1 VVDKR
6 DDPQESGRAGTG
18 RLQRPGELEESESA
32 KAGPF
37 DAGLRR
43 IHAEDVAVYRQRQ
56 TIVAMGHD
64 INGFHHV
71 GIVNRDLDT
80 MEATYRSFGFALSP
94 RSRHML
100 SERPGAPLTAGCTA
114 NMCALFG
121 DSYIE
126 LLGIVDD
133 SAPDPWH
140 TRQMVEQHEGLRILS
155 FETADAEGTDARLGA
170 AGLRTSGVLE
180 LERPV
185 DTEDG
190 PAVLR
195 ARSVHLDPRSTVE
208 GYIGVAQH
216 LTREYVLQP
225 RYLTHPNGALGLGAL
240 LIVAADAERD
250 AVVGRY
256 QHVLGVAPE
265 TAGPATVLARG
276 NARIEIVSASAA
288 PEVLPGETAPAPSYL
303 AALTVVVDDI
313 GRARTFVEEA
323 GTETRTTGSGFF
335 VSGRDACGSG
345 LFFSAAR

>member
-1 VVDKR
+1 
-6 DDPQESGRAGTG
+6 
-18 RLQRPGELEESESA
+18 
-32 KAGPF
+32 
-37 DAGLRR
+37 
-43 IHAEDVAVYRQRQ
+43 
-56 TIVAMGHD
+56 MGHD

-80 MEATYRSFGFALSP
+80 MEATYRSFGFTLSP

-140 TRQMVEQHEGLRILS
+140 TQQMVEQYEGLRILS
-155 FETADAEGTDARLGA
+155 FETADAADTDARLGT
-170 AGLRTSGVLE
+170 AGLRTSGVLD

-195 ARSVHLDPRSTVE
+195 ARSVHLDPRSTPE

-225 RYLTHPNGALGLGAL
+225 RYLTHPNGALGVDAL
-240 LIVAADAERD
+240 LIVAADAEFD
-250 AVVGRY
+250 AIVGRY

-265 TAGPATVLARG
+265 AAGPATVLTRGSARV
-276 NARIEIVSASAA
+276 EIVSASAA

-313 GRARTFVEEA
+313 DRARKFVEEA
-323 GTETRTTGSGFF
+323 VTETRTTGTGFF

-345 LFFSAAR
+345 LFFTAAR

>member
-1 VVDKR
+1 M
-6 DDPQESGRAGTG
+6 E
-18 RLQRPGELEESESA
+18 
-32 KAGPF
+32 
-37 DAGLRR
+37 
-43 IHAEDVAVYRQRQ
+43 
-56 TIVAMGHD
+56 HD

-80 MEATYRSFGFALSP
+80 MEATYRAFGFTLSP

-140 TRQMVEQHEGLRILS
+140 TKQMVEQHEGLRILS
-155 FETADAEGTDARLGA
+155 FETADAAGSDARLGA
-170 AGLRTSGVLE
+170 AGLPTSGVLD

-185 DTEDG
+185 DTEHG

-195 ARSVHLDPRSTVE
+195 ARSVHLDPRSTTE
-208 GYIGVAQH
+208 GYIGIAQH

-225 RYLTHPNGALGLGAL
+225 RYLTHPNGALGLSAV
-240 LIVAADAERD
+240 LIVAADVELD

-256 QHVLGVAPE
+256 RHVLGVAPE
-265 TAGPATVLARG
+265 TAGPATVLTCGTARV
-276 NARIEIVSASAA
+276 EIVPASAA
-288 PEVLPGETAPAPSYL
+288 PEMLPGEIAPAPSYL
-303 AALTVVVDDI
+303 AALTVVVGDI
-313 GRARTFVEEA
+313 GRARKLVEDA
-323 GTETRTTGSGFF
+323 GAETRTTGSGFF

-345 LFFSAAR
+345 LFFSATR

>member
-1 VVDKR
+1 MNPKSR
-6 DDPQESGRAGTG
+6 DICQGR
-18 RLQRPGELEESESA
+18 RVRIRHR
-32 KAGPF
+32 GPF
-37 DAGLRR
+37 GVGLRR
-43 IHAEDVAVYRQRQ
+43 IRAENVVVYRRRQ

-80 MEATYRSFGFALSP
+80 MEATYRSFGFTVSP

-100 SERPGAPLTAGCTA
+100 SERPGAPVTAGCTA

-133 SAPDPWH
+133 SAPDPWN
-140 TRQMVEQHEGLRILS
+140 TQQMVEQYEGLRILS
-155 FETADAEGTDARLGA
+155 FETGDAVGTDARLA
-170 AGLRTSGVLE
+170 TAGLRTSGVLD

-195 ARSVHLDPRSTVE
+195 ARSVHLDPRSTAE

-225 RYLTHPNGALGLGAL
+225 RYLTHPNGALGVDAV
-240 LIVAADAERD
+240 LIVAADAEFD

-256 QHVLGVAPE
+256 QQLLGVAPE
-265 TAGPATVLARG
+265 TAGPATVLTSG
-276 NARIEIVSASAA
+276 SARIEIVSASAA
-288 PEVLPGETAPAPSYL
+288 SEVLPGETAPAPSYL

-313 GRARTFVEEA
+313 GRTRTLVEEA
-323 GTETRTTGSGFF
+323 GTETRTAGTGFF

-345 LFFSAAR
+345 LFFTAAR

>member
-1 VVDKR
+1 
-6 DDPQESGRAGTG
+6 
-18 RLQRPGELEESESA
+18 
-32 KAGPF
+32 
-37 DAGLRR
+37 
-43 IHAEDVAVYRQRQ
+43 
-56 TIVAMGHD
+56 MGQD

-71 GIVNRDLDT
+71 GIVNRDLDA
-80 MEATYRSFGFALSP
+80 MAATYRSFGFTLSP

-114 NMCALFG
+114 NMCVLFG

-140 TRQMVEQHEGLRILS
+140 TEQMVEQYEGLRILS
-155 FETADAEGTDARLGA
+155 FDTADAAGTDARLGA

-195 ARSVHLDPRSTVE
+195 ARSVHLDPRATAE

-225 RYLTHPNGALGLGAL
+225 RYLTHPNGALGSSAV
-240 LIVAADAERD
+240 LIVVADAELD
-250 AVVGRY
+250 AVIGRY
-256 QHVLGVAPE
+256 QNVLGVAAE
-265 TAGPATVLARG
+265 NTGPASVLTRGDARV
-276 NARIEIVSASAA
+276 EIVSASAA
-288 PEVLPGETAPAPSYL
+288 PEVLPGEAAPAPSYL
-303 AALTVVVDDI
+303 AALTIVVDDI
-313 GRARTFVEEA
+313 GRAREFVEEA
-323 GTETRTTGSGFF
+323 GAETRTTGTGFF